1 MGTQWPLS
9 GPSET
14 EQPHFEGQDPIAR
27 EAQIPETAG
36 LKTLPNLPLIS
47 LCWDWD
53 IFLCSCVTHISSH
66 SIYTVYIQYTC
77 INEYHL
83 LSTTKKMSKVWWQK
97 EIFHFHLQSNLFFTL
112 KKTTKKQPVEQC
124 KHSWIQQV
132 ALPDPILLKTKQKF
146 LQELMWLQISC
157 DHKPLFSVTG
167 LRLHLEMRCK
177 LDIYPMTWFCS
188 CSVHIV
194 TAADPFIQ
202 R

>member
-53 IFLCSCVTHISSH
+53 IFLCSCVTHISNH
-66 SIYTVYIQYTC
+66 SIYTVYPYKWILMNMIIYSLQQ
-77 INEYHL
+77 
-83 LSTTKKMSKVWWQK
+83 KKMSKVWWQK
-97 EIFHFHLQSNLFFTL
+97 EIFHFHLQSKSFLYS
-112 KKTTKKQPVEQC
+112 KKKKQPVEQC
-124 KHSWIQQV
+124 KHSWILQV
-132 ALPDPILLKTKQKF
+132 AVPDPILLKTKRKF

>member
-1 MGTQWPLS
+1 MAPQWPFWNRAAS
-9 GPSET
+9 FWGTGPHSERST
-14 EQPHFEGQDPIAR
+14 NTGDSRSKDFTQPATHF
-27 EAQIPETAG
+27 
-36 LKTLPNLPLIS
+36 PL
-47 LCWDWD
+47 LRLGHFPL
-53 IFLCSCVTHISSH
+53 FLCHTHLQSFNIY
-66 SIYTVYIQYTC
+66 SIYTVYLYKWISFTLYNKKKCPKYGDRRRFSIFTC
-77 INEYHL
+77 
-83 LSTTKKMSKVWWQK
+83 SP
-97 EIFHFHLQSNLFFTL
+97 NLFFTL
-112 KKTTKKQPVEQC
+112 KKKKLPVEQC
-124 KHSWIQQV
+124 KHSWILQV
-132 ALPDPILLKTKQKF
+132 AVPDPILLKTKRKF